1 MYFVIGDNNGND
13 ENVLMLKNHT
23 FIFRSKNYWLVLLNW
38 WFNSGDDLFPILTL
52 SIIRILFIEVPPNI
66 TLILGKA
73 VADWPGSSLFCSS
86 KKSFFKN

>member
-13 ENVLMLKNHT
+13 KNVLMLKNHT
-23 FIFRSKNYWLVLLNW
+23 FIFRSKNYWLVLLNRL
-38 WFNSGDDLFPILTL
+38 FNSGDDLFPILTL

-73 VADWPGSSLFCSS
+73 VAD
-86 KKSFFKN
+86 